1 MAVEMITP
9 MLPFVATT
17 DLSPAWRAGGS
28 VPTKAIL
35 VHTSIGVAL
44 ATMPT
49 SIQVS
54 RELHEKLKELK
65 QRMGVETFEELLT
78 RLIERPRQASRARFG
93 THPGM
98 RPFAHWDG
106 SHRP

>member
-1 MAVEMITP
+1 
-9 MLPFVATT
+9 
-17 DLSPAWRAGGS
+17 
-28 VPTKAIL
+28 
-35 VHTSIGVAL
+35 
-44 ATMPT
+44 MPT
-49 SIQVS
+49 SIQVGL
-54 RELHEKLKELK
+54 ELHEKLKELK

-93 THPGM
+93 AHPGM